1 VGGDLVQQLAGLSVV
16 LADTAVLVA
25 GNDVLA
31 GLAPASNGG
40 LALVANDGQGSL
52 VGLLGVDIRVD
63 VDDDDVAKVTHTLLG
78 NAQQLGTVL
87 VELDT
92 LDGGR
97 ELPGLEALAGL
108 DLPQADGVVG

>member
-1 VGGDLVQQLAGLSVV
+1 MGSDLVQQLAGLGVV

-25 GNDVLA
+25 GDDVLA
-31 GLAPASNGG
+31 SLAPASNSG
-40 LALVANDGQGSL
+40 LALVANNGQGPL
-52 VGLLGVDIRVD
+52 VGLLGVDVRVD
-63 VDDDDVAKVTHTLLG
+63 VDDDDVAQVAHTLLS

-92 LDGGR
+92 LDGGG
-97 ELPGLEALAGL
+97 ELPSLEALAGL

>member
-1 VGGDLVQQLAGLSVV
+1 MGRDLVQQLAGLSVV
-16 LADTAVLVA
+16 LADTAVFVA
-25 GNDVLA
+25 GDDVLA

-40 LALVANDGQGSL
+40 LALVADNGQGSL
-52 VGLLGVDIRVD
+52 VGLLGVDVRVD
-63 VDDDDVAKVTHTLLG
+63 VDDDDVAQVTHTLLG
-78 NAQQLGTVL
+78 NAQQLGSVL

-92 LDGGR
+92 LDGGG